1 MFLKALAIDP
11 MFPRQLL
18 LGFFGI
24 CAGSIIAAGV
34 FAFSCFWSIKEVL
47 EQRERVRK
55 GWYPKNPKRKYPF

>member
-11 MFPRQLL
+11 MFPRQLF

-34 FAFSCFWSIKEVL
+34 FAFLPTDRRISTADGMEPHTGTGQNL
-47 EQRERVRK
+47 
-55 GWYPKNPKRKYPF
+55 